1 MIACMVYYFMW
12 TRDVPVFDTPIVFF
26 LRLKFFEM
34 NYHSFLHDFDL
45 FKEPWSDKQQDN
57 IK

>member
-1 MIACMVYYFMW
+1 
-12 TRDVPVFDTPIVFF
+12 FDTPIVFF